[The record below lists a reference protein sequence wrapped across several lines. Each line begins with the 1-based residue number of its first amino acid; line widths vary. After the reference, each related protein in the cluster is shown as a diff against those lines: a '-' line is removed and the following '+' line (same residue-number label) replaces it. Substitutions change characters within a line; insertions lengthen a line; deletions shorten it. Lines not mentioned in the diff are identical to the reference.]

1 MYVFKLL
8 FTFLRPYKSLVFL
21 NIACN
26 ILVAIFTVV
35 TIPTLAPFLQLI
47 FGIQQTSPV
56 SSSSSYLKTLNQF
69 MANEM
74 ATSGREALLIKVC
87 LFMVCV
93 FFLKNLFRYLSMYF
107 MAPVRTGIVRDI
119 RGKTFSKLMDLPLSY
134 YTDERKGDLI
144 ARMTSDAQEIEWSM
158 IQMLESFFRAPFIVL
173 GCLTYMIT
181 ISPKLTLFVFILML
195 FTVGII
201 GGISRKLRA
210 GSYLAQSKLGQVISM
225 IEETLGGIKII
236 KAFTNENYIEQRFSQ
251 ENNSYRSL
259 TASVLRRKDLSSP
272 LSEFLG
278 VSIVCLLL
286 WFGSRM
292 VFGGEMDGGV
302 FLSLIFAFYSI
313 IDPSKSFAEAYFNTQ
328 KGLAAFS
335 RIEEIWNAPVT
346 VQDFENAETKTSFNS
361 EISFENVSFQYKNAE
376 YKALQNIDLV
386 IPKGKIIALV
396 GSSGSG
402 KTTLTDMV
410 LRFMDPTE
418 GRILFDGIDIKNIK
432 VTSLRSM
439 ITLVSQEPTLFNDS
453 IRNNI
458 SFSSIEYT
466 DEQIKKA
473 AEAANAWEF
482 IQASENQLDTNIGDR
497 GMKLSGGQRQRLT
510 IARAILKNPPIL
522 ILDEATSALDSES
535 EKLVQE
541 ALQRLMI
548 GRTTIVIAHRLAT
561 IQHADIICVM
571 KNGMII
577 EKGTHESLIKL
588 AGEYAKFVSMQGLQ

>member
-1 MYVFKLL
+1 
-8 FTFLRPYKSLVFL
+8 
-21 NIACN
+21 
-26 ILVAIFTVV
+26 
-35 TIPTLAPFLQLI
+35 
-47 FGIQQTSPV
+47 
-56 SSSSSYLKTLNQF
+56 

-134 YTDERKGDLI
+134 YKDERKGDLI

-251 ENNSYRSL
+251 ENNSYRLL

-346 VQDFENAETKTSFNS
+346 VQDVENAETKTSFNS

-386 IPKGKIIALV
+386 IPKGKIVALV